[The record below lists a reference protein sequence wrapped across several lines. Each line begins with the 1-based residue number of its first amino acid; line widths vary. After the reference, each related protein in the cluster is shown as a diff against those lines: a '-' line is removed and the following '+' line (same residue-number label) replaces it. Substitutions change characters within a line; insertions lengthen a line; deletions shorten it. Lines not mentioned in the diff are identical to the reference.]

1 MKQEI
6 EILKIAKIYFSHV
19 TRGYETETEIL
30 GVFSEPQE
38 VYRALKK
45 LEVTSADFDYLYL
58 DEGDIPDGSY
68 GIVLD
73 NDNEDDDTVVIFWET
88 YELNEIAPSSIWD
101 EFCEEKMDE

>member
-1 MKQEI
+1 MNKNI
-6 EILKIAKIYFSHV
+6 EILKIARTAFSTLYRSYV
-19 TRGYETETEIL
+19 TETEIL

-45 LEVTSADFDYLYL
+45 LEVTSADFDYLHL

-68 GIVLD
+68 GTVLD

-88 YELNEIAPSSIWD
+88 YDLNEIAPSSIWD

>member
-45 LEVTSADFDYLYL
+45 LEVTSADFDYLHL
-58 DEGDIPDGSY
+58 DEG
-68 GIVLD
+68 
-73 NDNEDDDTVVIFWET
+73 DDTVVIFWET
-88 YELNEIAPSSIWD
+88 YDLNEIAPSSIWD